1 MHLTVLTGGV
11 GAARFLDG
19 LVRVVPPESVT
30 VVGNVA
36 DDVEIL
42 GLHVSPDLD
51 TVVYT
56 LAGVVEPERGWGLAG
71 DTARALAVASRLGGE
86 DWFHL
91 SDGDIG
97 LHLLRTER
105 LRRGEPLSAVMR
117 DVAEGF
123 GLSIRLL
130 PATDDPVRTFLT
142 TAAGEL
148 DFQTYFVRRRH
159 EDEVLAVRYAGAEE
173 ARPAPGVLE
182 ALAAADAVIVA
193 PSNPFLS
200 IEPILA
206 VPGIRRTIAARTE
219 PVVAVSPI
227 VAGRALKGP
236 ADRMLRSLAGEAS
249 PRAVAERYSDF
260 LTHMLVDTADAELL
274 PALEAVGLRA
284 AAGPT
289 LMATL
294 EGRIAVA
301 QATLR
306 LVDMLELDAEDAPH
320 LPR

>member
-1 MHLTVLTGGV
+1 MELTVLAGGV

-36 DDVEIL
+36 DDLEIL

-71 DTARALAVASRLGGE
+71 DTAGALAVASQLGGD

-97 LHLLRTER
+97 LHLVRTER

-117 DVAEGF
+117 DVAERF

-130 PATDDPVRTFLT
+130 PATDDPVRTFVT
-142 TAAGEL
+142 TEAGEL

-159 EDEVLAVRYAGAEE
+159 EDEALAVRYAGAED

-182 ALAAADAVIVA
+182 ALAGADAVVVA

-206 VPGIRRTIAARTE
+206 VPGIRRTIAARNG

-227 VAGRALKGP
+227 VAGRAIKGP

-249 PRAVAERYSDF
+249 ARAVAGRYSDF
-260 LTHMLVDTADAELL
+260 LTHMLVDLADAEDV
-274 PALEAVGLRA
+274 PALEALGLRA

-289 LMATL
+289 LMATV

-301 QATLR
+301 RETLR
-306 LVDMLELDAEDAPH
+306 LVDILST
-320 LPR
+320 

>member
-1 MHLTVLTGGV
+1 MQLTVLAGGV

-36 DDVEIL
+36 DDFEHL

-51 TVVYT
+51 TILYT
-56 LAGVVEPERGWGLAG
+56 LAGVVHETQGWGRADETANAL
-71 DTARALAVASRLGGE
+71 DTVRTLGGP
-86 DWFHL
+86 DWFFL
-91 SDGDIG
+91 GDRDVG
-97 LHLLRTER
+97 LHLVRTER
-105 LRRGEPLSAVMR
+105 LRAGEPLSAITR
-117 DVAEGF
+117 ELCARF

-130 PATDDPVRTFLT
+130 PVTDDRLRTMVET
-142 TAAGEL
+142 DAGKL

-159 EDEVLAVRYAGAEE
+159 EDEVCGVRYEGADS

-182 ALAAADAVIVA
+182 ALHDAGAVLVA

-206 VPGIRRTIAARTE
+206 VPGVREVLGGRTG

-227 VAGRALKGP
+227 VAGRAIKGP

-249 PRAVAERYSDF
+249 ARAVAERYADF
-260 LTHMLVDTADAELL
+260 LTHMLVDSADAALV
-274 PALEAVGLRA
+274 PAIEALGLRVA
-284 AAGPT
+284 AAPT
-289 LMATL
+289 IMTGVP
-294 EGRIAVA
+294 ERVAVA
-301 QATLR
+301 RETLR
-306 LVDMLELDAEDAPH
+306 LADMLK
-320 LPR
+320 R

>member
-1 MHLTVLTGGV
+1 VQLTVLAGGV

-19 LVRVVPPESVT
+19 LVRVVPPQAVT

-56 LAGVVEPERGWGLAG
+56 LAGLIEPERGWGRAG
-71 DTARALAVASRLGGE
+71 DTANALGVVSELGGD

-97 LHLLRTER
+97 LHLVRTER
-105 LRRGEPLSAVMR
+105 LRRGEALSAVMR
-117 DVAEGF
+117 DFSERL
-123 GLSIRLL
+123 GLAIRLL
-130 PATDDPVRTFLT
+130 PVTDDPLRTMVAT
-142 TAAGEL
+142 GAGEL

-159 EDEVLAVRYAGAEE
+159 EDEVRGVRYEGAAE

-182 ALAAADAVIVA
+182 SLTRADAVVVA

-206 VPGIRRTIAARTE
+206 VPGVREALAGRTG

-227 VAGRALKGP
+227 VAGRAIKGP
-236 ADRMLRSLAGEAS
+236 ADRMLRALAGEAS
-249 PRAVAERYSDF
+249 GRAVAERYADF
-260 LTHMLVDTADAELL
+260 LTHMLVDSADAALA
-274 PALEAVGLRA
+274 PAIEALGLRA
-284 AAGPT
+284 ASAPT
-289 LMATL
+289 LMTGVP
-294 EGRIAVA
+294 ERIAVA
-301 QATLR
+301 RETLR
-306 LVDMLELDAEDAPH
+306 LVDMLE
-320 LPR
+320 R

>member
-1 MHLTVLTGGV
+1 MQLTVLAGGV

-19 LVRVVPPESVT
+19 LVRVVPPEAVT

-56 LAGVVEPERGWGLAG
+56 LAGLVEPERGWGRGA
-71 DTARALAVASRLGGE
+71 DTANALAVVSELGAD

-97 LHLLRTER
+97 LHLVRTER
-105 LRRGEPLSAVMR
+105 LRRGERLSAVMR
-117 DVAEGF
+117 DVCERL
-123 GLSIRLL
+123 GLAIRLL
-130 PATDDPVRTFLT
+130 PVTDDPLRTMVAT
-142 TAAGEL
+142 DAGEL

-159 EDEVLAVRYAGAEE
+159 EDEVRGVRYAGAET

-182 ALAAADAVIVA
+182 ALRDADAVLVA

-206 VPGIRRTIAARTE
+206 VPGVREALAARTG
-219 PVVAVSPI
+219 PVAAVSPI
-227 VAGRALKGP
+227 VAGRAIKGP
-236 ADRMLRSLAGEAS
+236 ADRMLRALAGEAS
-249 PRAVAERYSDF
+249 ARAVAERYRDF
-260 LTHMLVDTADAELL
+260 LTHMLVDTADAGLVPGIE
-274 PALEAVGLRA
+274 ALGVRA
-284 AAGPT
+284 GAASTMLGT
-289 LMATL
+289 VA
-294 EGRIAVA
+294 ERVAVA
-301 QATLR
+301 QETLR
-306 LVDMLELDAEDAPH
+306 LVDMLEP
-320 LPR
+320 